1 MNDDRVPG
9 GMTAVV
15 LSVVELNQEEVE
27 ERDEDGPEV
36 TAEECR
42 PESVDV
48 FTESELDTTEE
59 GEEEVSEEI
68 PEVAFE
74 EEEIEAEE
82 TVELDASAE
91 ELMPETSRVEEILA
105 EL

>member
-42 PESVDV
+42 PESVDA
-48 FTESELDTTEE
+48 FTESELDTTE
-59 GEEEVSEEI
+59 GEEEVSEEM
-68 PEVAFE
+68 PEVAFGEAE
-74 EEEIEAEE
+74 EEAEE
-82 TVELDASAE
+82 TVELEASAE
-91 ELMPETSRVEEILA
+91 ELTPETLTVEEVLA